1 MDEKNNTMTII
12 IIVIVLLIAGL
23 IAYFVF
29 NNMQGDNAEND
40 EPIINENNNLDDTS
54 DEDRDV
60 TGAYTGTYNKNTNVL
75 EDAADAVTD
84 NDSDRTTVELV
95 LDKDGK
101 ATFVKSGDTDET
113 VKGTYTTSN
122 DKVTLIADN
131 DEDTDTNDTADNN
144 DNATNDNANNT
155 TNDNKSGKTYV
166 FNINADGS
174 LSYKENST
182 STDTVTLNKTDRSN
196 LKHIK

>member
-12 IIVIVLLIAGL
+12 IVVIVLLIAGL

-29 NNMQGDNAEND
+29 NNMQGNDTDRNEPTTNEND
-40 EPIINENNNLDDTS
+40 TLDDTS
-54 DEDRDV
+54 DEDKDV
-60 TGAYTGTYNKNTNVL
+60 AGAYTGTYNKNTNVL

-95 LDKDGK
+95 LDEDGK

-113 VKGTYTTSN
+113 IKGTYTTAN
-122 DKVTLIADN
+122 DQVTLTADK
-131 DEDTDTNDTADNN
+131 DEDTDKDD
-144 DNATNDNANNT
+144 DNT
-155 TNDNKSGKTYV
+155 TDKNSNKTYV

-174 LSYKENST
+174 LSYKEDST
-182 STDTVTLNKTDRSN
+182 STDTVTLNKTDKSN

>member
-12 IIVIVLLIAGL
+12 IVVIVLLIAGL

-29 NNMQGDNAEND
+29 NNMQGDDTDVN
-40 EPIINENNNLDDTS
+40 EPTTNENENNNLDDTS
-54 DEDRDV
+54 DNDV
-60 TGAYTGTYNKNTNVL
+60 DVAGAYTGTYNKNTNVL

-84 NDSDRTTVELV
+84 NDSDRVVVELV
-95 LDKDGK
+95 LDEDGK

-113 VKGTYTTSN
+113 IKGTYTTAN
-122 DKVTLIADN
+122 DQVTLAADK
-131 DEDTDTNDTADNN
+131 DDDTAKD
-144 DNATNDNANNT
+144 DDNT
-155 TNDNKSGKTYV
+155 TDKNSNKTYV

-182 STDTVTLNKTDRSN
+182 STDTVTLNKTDKSN

>member
-12 IIVIVLLIAGL
+12 IVVIVLLIAGL

-29 NNMQGDNAEND
+29 NNMQGKDTDVNEPTTNEND
-40 EPIINENNNLDDTS
+40 TLDDTS
-54 DEDRDV
+54 DENVDV
-60 TGAYTGTYNKNTNVL
+60 AGAYTGTYNKNTNVL
-75 EDAADAVTD
+75 EDAADTVTD
-84 NDSDRTTVELV
+84 NDSDRVVVELV

-113 VKGTYTTSN
+113 IKGTYTTAN
-122 DKVTLIADN
+122 DKVTLTADK
-131 DEDTDTNDTADNN
+131 DDDATADNATA
-144 DNATNDNANNT
+144 DNAADTEADEKDSN
-155 TNDNKSGKTYV
+155 KTYV

-174 LSYKENST
+174 LSYKEDST
-182 STDTVTLNKTDRSN
+182 STDTVTLNKTDKSN

>member
-12 IIVIVLLIAGL
+12 IVVIVLLIAGL

-29 NNMQGDNAEND
+29 NNMQGND
-40 EPIINENNNLDDTS
+40 TNVNEPTTNENENNNLDDTS
-54 DEDRDV
+54 DETRDV
-60 TGAYTGTYNKNTNVL
+60 AGAYTGTYNKNTNVL

-84 NDSDRTTVELV
+84 NDSDRVVVELV
-95 LDKDGK
+95 LDEDGK

-113 VKGTYTTSN
+113 IKGTYTTTN
-122 DKVTLIADN
+122 DQVTLTADKDENN
-131 DEDTDTNDTADNN
+131 DEAEDTAD
-144 DNATNDNANNT
+144 DKDTN
-155 TNDNKSGKTYV
+155 KTYV

-174 LSYKENST
+174 LSYREDST
-182 STDTVTLNKTDRSN
+182 STDTVTLNKTDKSN

>member
-12 IIVIVLLIAGL
+12 IVVIVLLIAGL

-29 NNMQGDNAEND
+29 NNMQGNDTDVNEPTTNEND
-40 EPIINENNNLDDTS
+40 TLDDTS
-54 DEDRDV
+54 DDDV
-60 TGAYTGTYNKNTNVL
+60 DVAGAYTGTYNKNTNVL

-84 NDSDRTTVELV
+84 NDSDRVVVELV
-95 LDKDGK
+95 LDNDGK

-113 VKGTYTTSN
+113 IEGTYTTAN
-122 DKVTLIADN
+122 DQVTLTADK
-131 DEDTDTNDTADNN
+131 DDDDDDTADNK
-144 DNATNDNANNT
+144 T
-155 TNDNKSGKTYV
+155 GKTYT

-174 LSYKENST
+174 LSYREDST
-182 STDTVTLNKTDRSN
+182 STDTVTLNKTDKSN

>member
-12 IIVIVLLIAGL
+12 IVVIVLLIAGL

-29 NNMQGDNAEND
+29 NNMQGNDTDNNEPTTNEND
-40 EPIINENNNLDDTS
+40 TLDDTS
-54 DEDRDV
+54 DETKDV
-60 TGAYTGTYNKNTNVL
+60 AGAYTGTYNKNTNVL

-84 NDSDRTTVELV
+84 NDSDRVVVELV
-95 LDKDGK
+95 LDNDGK

-113 VKGTYTTSN
+113 IEGTYTTAN
-122 DKVTLIADN
+122 DQVTLTADK
-131 DEDTDTNDTADNN
+131 DDDTDEAEDTAD
-144 DNATNDNANNT
+144 DKDTN
-155 TNDNKSGKTYV
+155 KTYV

-174 LSYKENST
+174 LSYREDST
-182 STDTVTLNKTDRSN
+182 STDTVTLNKTDKSN